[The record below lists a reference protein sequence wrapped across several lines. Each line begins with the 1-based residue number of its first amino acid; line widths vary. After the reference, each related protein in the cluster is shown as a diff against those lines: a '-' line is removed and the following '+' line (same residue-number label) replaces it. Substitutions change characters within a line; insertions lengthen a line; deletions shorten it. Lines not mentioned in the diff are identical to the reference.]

1 MYIYSAVTSWIKYQ
15 TYLHRFDRELNT
27 HVDWEM
33 KKRAEKRTFTL
44 SVRSRQ
50 LWCLSSEY
58 SPPCILYIYMCNILY
73 MYMYLYLY
81 RNHVKELYIYPSGR
95 HQSSCFQRRTGRRT
109 TRSSRL
115 SDPERRRSE
124 RQIRNPT
131 RKSSDAS
138 IKTRCFIS
146 ESTLRVVGVVLS
158 PLDDT
163 SAQTHEHFLY
173 WRQNVIALYFYAVLL
188 YM

>member
-1 MYIYSAVTSWIKYQ
+1 
-15 TYLHRFDRELNT
+15 
-27 HVDWEM
+27 
-33 KKRAEKRTFTL
+33 
-44 SVRSRQ
+44 
-50 LWCLSSEY
+50 
-58 SPPCILYIYMCNILY
+58 MCNILY

-95 HQSSCFQRRTGRRT
+95 HQSSCFQRKTGRRT

-146 ESTLRVVGVVLS
+146 ESNLLVVETAPSSLADTRSQTCTRAIFGLTSEDCFVFACCFTITSKLRHV
-158 PLDDT
+158 P
-163 SAQTHEHFLY
+163 
-173 WRQNVIALYFYAVLL
+173 
-188 YM
+188 